1 MFNTLKK
8 MYFEGKLTKEQL
20 DRAVLKGW
28 ITLEQEN
35 IIVTMKG
42 E

>member
-8 MYFEGKLTKEQL
+8 MYREGKLTKEQL

-35 IIVTMKG
+35 IIVTMK
-42 E
+42 EA

>member
-8 MYFEGKLTKEQL
+8 MYLEGKLTKEQL

-35 IIVTMKG
+35 IIVTMK
-42 E
+42 EA